1 MAWQI
6 NKKLNA
12 IHILKGEPPCTQWEW
27 QKGRRN
33 WDVATNDDFLDGCV
47 TTLTWHRPKGIS
59 QREQEANARLIAA
72 APDLLAALEQ
82 IVDLNLGCASLE
94 EKREADAIFESAR
107 QTIDKAKGVE

>member
-1 MAWQI
+1 MPWQI

-12 IHILKGEPPCTQWEW
+12 IHILKGEPPSPEWEW
-27 QKGRRN
+27 QKGRRDWN
-33 WDVATNDDFLDGCV
+33 VATNADLLSKCV
-47 TTLTWHRPKGIS
+47 TTLTWYRPGGLSK
-59 QREQEANARLIAA
+59 QEQEANAQLIAA

-107 QTIDKAKGVE
+107 EAIAKAKGGE